1 MKKPFRLYRN
11 LHKGNFS
18 IQEYV
23 KEKSGYRVSDR
34 VSECIL
40 TNVQF
45 IVYQSGRDKVLR
57 ERSKNVHAFVTA
69 EEYNV
74 AFKLSNDCKLRE
86 IYYNPYKYNSFV
98 YKDNEEKLEGVKLEK
113 VLMKNNKIYQIY
125 EP

>member
-23 KEKSGYRVSDR
+23 KGKSGYRVSDR

-45 IVYQSGRDKVLR
+45 IVYHSGRDKVLR